1 MPAKKKK
8 KTNAASVFI
17 LVTVLT
23 ALAGMSYLTYLW
35 WDSRQVRFVT
45 YKEFGIPMPA
55 HYGIHGIDVSR
66 YQQRITWEAVKK
78 MQVRGI
84 RLDFAFIKATEGNTR
99 VDPFFKRNWK
109 KSKEVG
115 VIRGA
120 YHFFIPNRDGRT
132 QAQNFIR
139 TVVLE
144 SGDLPPVLDVE
155 QAGRV
160 KAATIRKEVKAWL
173 DVVEKYYGVKPII
186 YANISFYKRYLEG
199 YVDDYPLWVA
209 HYLQPDQPRIERDW
223 DFWQHS
229 ETGRVD
235 GIVSKVDFNVF
246 NGDSVAFRELLVGE
260 KASSK

>member
-8 KTNAASVFI
+8 KTNTASVFI

-23 ALAGMSYLTYLW
+23 ALAGMSYLVYLW

-66 YQQRITWEAVKK
+66 YQQRIAWEAVKK
-78 MQVRGI
+78 MYVRGI

-109 KSKEVG
+109 KSKEAG

-120 YHFFIPNRDGRT
+120 YHFFIPNRDGRM
-132 QAQNFIR
+132 QAQNFIK

-144 SGDLPPVLDVE
+144 SGDLPPVLDIE
-155 QAGRV
+155 QLYGIS
-160 KAATIRKEVKAWL
+160 TPNLRKELKEWM
-173 DVVEKYYGVKPII
+173 DIMEEHYGVKPII
-186 YANISFYKRYLEG
+186 YTNASFYKQHLSGHFE
-199 YVDDYPLWVA
+199 DYPLWVA
-209 HYLQPDQPRIERDW
+209 HYLEQHQPRVTRKW
-223 DFWQHS
+223 HFWQHS
-229 ETGRVD
+229 EKGRVN
-235 GIVSKVDFNVF
+235 GITGSVDFNVF
-246 NGDSVAFRELLVGE
+246 NGDSVEFQSLLIP
-260 KASSK
+260 